1 MNRYNAL
8 LPYISLLL
16 ATLIWSSSFVALK
29 IAFQGY
35 DPMVVIFGRMAV
47 GSISFLILAMIFK
60 DILKNRDVK
69 NKSLRADIK
78 LMLIMVI
85 CEPCLYFI
93 FEAKALELTSASQVG
108 MITAIMPLLVSVV
121 AFFVLKEELT
131 EKILA
136 GLTISVFGACWLSF
150 SGEVEA
156 NAPNPPL
163 GNLCEFIA
171 MVCAAGYTICL
182 KKLTQR
188 GYSPF
193 FLTALQA
200 IGGAIFY
207 FPMLFLPSTAL
218 PITAPLLPTIAI
230 IYLGAAVTLGAYSLF
245 NFGVSRIP
253 AGQASAFINLI
264 PIFSLILGIVILN
277 ERLNIQQYAAC
288 VVIFLGIFLSQYK
301 TKRAEEPISEKGSLT
316 AEDTISVAEP
326 ISVVKSILDK
336 R

>member
-1 MNRYNAL
+1 MNKHNPI

-35 DPMVVIFGRMAV
+35 HPMVVIFGRMAV
-47 GSISFLILAMIFK
+47 GSISFLILATMFK
-60 DILKNRDVK
+60 GILKNSSREE
-69 NKSLRADIK
+69 KSILPDIK
-78 LMLIMVI
+78 LILTMVA

-93 FEAKALELTSASQVG
+93 FEAKALELTTASQVG
-108 MITAIMPLLVSVV
+108 MITAIMPLLVSVI

-150 SGEVEA
+150 SGDVA
-156 NAPNPPL
+156 TNAPNPPL

-171 MVCAAGYTICL
+171 MMCAAGYTICL

-200 IGGAIFY
+200 FGGAIFY
-207 FPMLFLPSTAL
+207 FPMLFLPSTTL
-218 PITAPLLPTIAI
+218 PYSMPLLPTLSV
-230 IYLGAAVTLGAYSLF
+230 IYLGAAVTLGAYAFF
-245 NFGVSRIP
+245 NFGVSSIP

-264 PIFSLILGIVILN
+264 PIFSLILGIVVLN
-277 ERLNIQQYAAC
+277 EQLNIEQYAAC
-288 VVIFLGIFLSQYK
+288 VVIFSGIFLSQHK
-301 TKRAEEPISEKGSLT
+301 SIKREGSAT
-316 AEDTISVAEP
+316 DSIPAADSISVTE
-326 ISVVKSILDK
+326 SVPVVESIIEK
-336 R
+336 

>member
-1 MNRYNAL
+1 MSRENPI

-16 ATLIWSSSFVALK
+16 ATVIWSSSFVALK

-35 DPMVVIFGRMAV
+35 HPMVVIFSRMAV
-47 GSISFLILAMIFK
+47 GSLSFIILATIFRG
-60 DILKNRDVK
+60 ILKNSALK
-69 NKSLRADIK
+69 EGNFYSDIRW
-78 LMLIMVI
+78 IFAMVI

-93 FEAKALELTSASQVG
+93 FEAKALELTTASQVG

-121 AFFVLKEELT
+121 AFFVLKERLT
-131 EKILA
+131 EKVLA

-150 SGEVEA
+150 SGDVAE

-163 GNLCEFIA
+163 GNLFEFIA

-200 IGGAIFY
+200 FGGAIFY
-207 FPMLFLPSTAL
+207 FPMLFFPSTNMPDSIA
-218 PITAPLLPTIAI
+218 LLPTLSV
-230 IYLGAAVTLGAYSLF
+230 IYLGAAVTLGAYALF

-264 PIFSLILGIVILN
+264 PIFSLILGMVVLN
-277 ERLNIQQYAAC
+277 ERLNLQQYAAC
-288 VVIFLGIFLSQYK
+288 VVIFLGIFLSQHK
-301 TKRAEEPISEKGSLT
+301 TKSEAASLVEPVVVEE
-316 AEDTISVAEP
+316 
-326 ISVVKSILDK
+326 SVVKQK
-336 R
+336 

>member
-1 MNRYNAL
+1 MQKHNSII
-8 LPYISLLL
+8 PYISLLM
-16 ATLIWSSSFVALK
+16 ATVIWSSSFVALK
-29 IAFQGY
+29 LAFQGFH
-35 DPMVVIFGRMAV
+35 PMVVIFGRMAV
-47 GSISFLILAMIFK
+47 GSLAFLILAAMFK
-60 DILKNRDVK
+60 SVPLTQKNFF
-69 NKSLRADIK
+69 SDIK
-78 LMLIMVI
+78 LILIMVI

-93 FEAKALELTSASQVG
+93 FEARALELTTASQVG
-108 MITAIMPLLVSVV
+108 MICAIMPLLVSVV

-150 SGEVEA
+150 SGEVAA

-163 GNLCEFIA
+163 GNLFEFIA

-200 IGGAIFY
+200 FAGSIFY
-207 FPMLFLPSTAL
+207 FPILFLPT
-218 PITAPLLPTIAI
+218 TTLPTTILLI
-230 IYLGAAVTLGAYSLF
+230 PTLSVVYLGAVVTLGAYALF

-264 PIFSLILGIVILN
+264 PIFSLILGIVVLN
-277 ERLNIQQYAAC
+277 ETLNMQQYVAC
-288 VVIFLGIFLSQYK
+288 MVIFSGVFLSQHRSK
-301 TKRAEEPISEKGSLT
+301 KIRVNPAESIA
-316 AEDTISVAEP
+316 AE
-326 ISVVKSILDK
+326 SIIDK
-336 R
+336 

>member
-1 MNRYNAL
+1 MNRQNSL
-8 LPYISLLL
+8 LPYISLLF

-35 DPMVVIFGRMAV
+35 HPMVVIFGRMAV
-47 GSISFLILAMIFK
+47 GSISFLILAIIFK
-60 DILKNRDVK
+60 DILKSRALK
-69 NKSLRADIK
+69 QKSLFADIK
-78 LMLIMVI
+78 LILMMVI

-93 FEAKALELTSASQVG
+93 FEAKALELTTASQVG

-121 AFFVLKEELT
+121 AFFVLKEDLT
-131 EKILA
+131 EKILV

-171 MVCAAGYTICL
+171 MVCASGYTICL

-200 IGGAIFY
+200 FGGAIFY
-207 FPMLFLPSTAL
+207 FPMLFLPSTNL
-218 PITAPLLPTIAI
+218 PVSFPLLPTLSVV
-230 IYLGAAVTLGAYSLF
+230 YLGAAVTLGAYALF
-245 NFGVSRIP
+245 NFGVSRIA

-264 PIFSLILGIVILN
+264 PIFSLILGIVVLN
-277 ERLNIQQYAAC
+277 ERLNVQQYAAC
-288 VVIFLGIFLSQYK
+288 AVIFAGIFLSQHK
-301 TKRAEEPISEKGSLT
+301 TKRSEVVAEKAVLT
-316 AEDTISVAEP
+316 DEAVSIAEP
-326 ISVVKSILDK
+326 ISVAESVIDK
-336 R
+336 

>member
-1 MNRYNAL
+1 MDKRSPV
-8 LPYISLLL
+8 LPYISLLF

-35 DPMVVIFGRMAV
+35 HPMVVIFGRMAV
-47 GSISFLILAMIFK
+47 GSLSFLLLAAMFSSVP
-60 DILKNRDVK
+60 LKQK
-69 NKSLRADIK
+69 NFFSDIK
-78 LMLIMVI
+78 LVIIMVV

-93 FEAKALELTSASQVG
+93 FEAKAIELTTASQVG
-108 MITAIMPLLVSVV
+108 MICAIMPLLVSVV

-150 SGEVEA
+150 SGDVAA

-163 GNLCEFIA
+163 GNLFEFIA
-171 MVCAAGYTICL
+171 MLCAAGYTICL

-188 GYSPF
+188 GYSPV

-200 IGGAIFY
+200 FGGALFY
-207 FPMLFLPSTAL
+207 FPILLLPSTDL
-218 PITAPLLPTIAI
+218 PLSMPLLPTLSV
-230 IYLGAAVTLGAYSLF
+230 IYLGAVVTLGAYTLF

-264 PIFSLILGIVILN
+264 PIFSMVLGIVVLN
-277 ERLNIQQYAAC
+277 EEFNMQQYAAC
-288 VVIFLGIFLSQYK
+288 VMIFSGIFLSQHK
-301 TKRAEEPISEKGSLT
+301 SKKIEEQMAQSIPAGE
-316 AEDTISVAEP
+316 SVA
-326 ISVVKSILDK
+326 DK
-336 R
+336 

>member
-1 MNRYNAL
+1 MNRKNAL
-8 LPYISLLL
+8 VPYVSLLI

-35 DPMVVIFGRMAV
+35 HPMVVIFGRMLV
-47 GSISFLILAMIFK
+47 GSISFLILAAIFRG
-60 DILKNRDVK
+60 ILS
-69 NKSLRADIK
+69 NKSLKNSRVTADDIK
-78 LMLIMVI
+78 LILIMVI

-93 FEAKALELTSASQVG
+93 FEAKALELTTASQVG

-193 FLTALQA
+193 FLTSLQA
-200 IGGAIFY
+200 FGGAIFY
-207 FPMLFLPSTAL
+207 FPMLFLPSTNM
-218 PITAPLLPTIAI
+218 PQSFPLLPTLSV
-230 IYLGAAVTLGAYSLF
+230 IYLGAAVTLMAYALF

-277 ERLNIQQYAAC
+277 ERLNTEQYAAC
-288 VVIFLGIFLSQYK
+288 VVIFAGIFLSQHK
-301 TKRAEEPISEKGSLT
+301 SAKSDEPTEEIVSSE
-316 AEDTISVAEP
+316 EIISVRE
-326 ISVVKSILDK
+326 SVTPTAKSIIDK
-336 R
+336 